1 MKWIDYLFY
10 DAVTGEEF
18 LVEVQDCYLS
28 YKEAFNI
35 AHENFE
41 EPRLITTMSDTE
53 GEMLGLDTY
62 WKENKNVWYYL

>member
-18 LVEVQDCYLS
+18 LVEVQDTYLS
-28 YKEAFNI
+28 HKEAFNI

-41 EPRLITTMSDTE
+41 EPRLISTMSDTE

-62 WKENKNVWYYL
+62 